1 MKKSLL
7 FIIALLFTTSAF
19 SQNVIQLFN
28 SANDFFKL
36 LQEEKFTNAHA
47 FFDDTL
53 KTKLT
58 EENLKKLWIDI
69 GAKYG
74 KAESFDAIQSKAQGE
89 FFAVTVEGKFANGDQ
104 NFIVGFNKM
113 QKIVGIFLAPS
124 KKVTTYLKPAY
135 VDTALYVEKSVYIG
149 PAGKQVAAI
158 ITTPKNVKNFPMV
171 VFVHGSGPAD
181 MDETVG
187 ANKPFKDLAGGL
199 ASKGIG
205 SVRYVK
211 RTLIYPNEF
220 VSPYTVK
227 EEVLDDAGAAIAIA
241 KTAVG
246 ADPKNIFVFGHS
258 LGGMLAPKMATLSP
272 DLAGI
277 ILAAAPARKLTDVI
291 VDQNQYMFD
300 QANDT
305 TAAFKKQLA
314 DAMIEIDKSRIS
326 QLGTTIK
333 PDSIILG
340 LPAKYWADLNS
351 YNQVVTAKS
360 LSKPRIYVL
369 QGGND
374 FQVSKTDFDLWN
386 EALGK
391 KKNVTLKFYP
401 DLNHLLSP
409 QSGKGTMAQY
419 QAAASV
425 SDVLVNDLV
434 LWIKAK

>member
-28 SANDFFKL
+28 STNDFFKL
-36 LQEEKFTNAHA
+36 LQEEKFKDAHA

-53 KTKLT
+53 KTKLP
-58 EENLKKLWIDI
+58 EEALKKLWSDI
-69 GAKYG
+69 GTKFG
-74 KAESFDAIQSKAQGE
+74 KAESFDAIQSKAQGD
-89 FFAVTVEGKFANGDQ
+89 FFAVTVEGKFARGDQ

-113 QKIVGIFLAPS
+113 QKIVGIFLAPP
-124 KKVTTYLKPAY
+124 KKITTYLKPTY
-135 VDTALYVEKSVYIG
+135 VDTALYTEKSAYIG
-149 PAGKQVAAI
+149 PAGKQLAAI
-158 ITTPKNVKNFPMV
+158 ITIPKNVKNFPMV
-171 VFVHGSGPAD
+171 IFVHDSGPGD
-181 MDETVG
+181 MDETIG

-220 VSPYTVK
+220 IAPYTVK
-227 EEVLDDAGAAIAIA
+227 EEVLNDVNAAIAVA
-241 KTAVG
+241 KTALG
-246 ADPKNIFVFGHS
+246 ADPKNIYVFGHS
-258 LGGMLAPKMATLSP
+258 LGGLLAPKVAALSP

-291 VDQNQYMFD
+291 IDQNKYMFE

-305 TAAFKKQLA
+305 TTVFKQQLA
-314 DAMIEIDKSRIS
+314 NAIKEIDKSRITE
-326 QLGTTIK
+326 LGTTIK
-333 PDSIILG
+333 PDSVILG
-340 LPAKYWADLNS
+340 LPAQYWIDLNN
-351 YNQVVTAKS
+351 YNQVAVAKG
-360 LSKPRIYVL
+360 LSKPKIYIL

-374 FQVSKTDFDLWN
+374 FQVDKADFDLWN
-386 EALGK
+386 EALAK

-401 DLNHLLSP
+401 DLNHLLSS
-409 QSGKGTMAQY
+409 QTGKGTMAQY

>member
-7 FIIALLFTTSAF
+7 FIIALLFTTTAF

-36 LQEEKFTNAHA
+36 LQEEKFTDAHA

-58 EENLKKLWIDI
+58 EENLKKLWGDI
-69 GAKYG
+69 GTKFG
-74 KAESFDAIQSKAQGE
+74 KPESFDAIQSKAQGE
-89 FFAVTVEGKFANGDQ
+89 FFAVTVEGKFVNGEQ
-104 NFIVGFNKM
+104 NFILGFNKQ
-113 QKIVGIFLAPS
+113 QKVVGIFLAPS
-124 KKVTTYLKPAY
+124 KRIATYLKPNY
-135 VDTALYVEKSVYIG
+135 VDTNLYKEKSVYIG
-149 PAGKQVAAI
+149 PAGKQLAAI
-158 ITTPKNVKNFPMV
+158 ITTPKNAKNFPMV
-171 VFVHGSGPAD
+171 VFVHGSGPGD

-205 SVRYVK
+205 SIRYVK

-220 VSPYTVK
+220 ANPYTVK
-227 EEVLDDAGAAIAIA
+227 EEVLDDAGAAIALA
-241 KTAVG
+241 KTVVG
-246 ADPKNIFVFGHS
+246 ADPKNVYVFGHS
-258 LGGMLAPKMATLSP
+258 LGGMLAPKMATLTP

-291 VDQNQYMFD
+291 IDQNKYMFD
-300 QANDT
+300 LSSDT
-305 TAAFKKQLA
+305 TSANKKQLA
-314 DAMIEIDKSRIS
+314 DAVTEINKSRIS
-326 QLGTTIK
+326 QLGTVK

-351 YNQVVTAKS
+351 YNQVTVAKS
-360 LSKPRIYVL
+360 LSKPKIYVL

-374 FQVSKTDFDLWN
+374 FQVSKVDFDLWN
-386 EALGK
+386 AALAK
-391 KKNVTLKFYP
+391 KKNVQLKFYP

-409 QSGKGTMAQY
+409 QTEKGTMAQY
-419 QAAASV
+419 QAAVSV
-425 SDVLVNDLV
+425 SETLVNDIA